1 MIDPIRGLLVLG
13 WFLAY
18 MGVIYLG
25 LHMLLARLI
34 RRPESRLLWFFTV
47 VTAPLIRPVRS
58 LLPPGT
64 PEGRVRAVTLGILV
78 ALWLGLRLA
87 LGRMGGAGLG

>member
-1 MIDPIRGLLVLG
+1 MIDPIRGLLVLA

-18 MGVIYLG
+18 MGAIYLG

-34 RRPESRLLWFFTV
+34 RNRESRLLWFFTV
-47 VTAPLIRPVRS
+47 VTAPLIRPVRAV
-58 LLPPGT
+58 LPAGT
-64 PEGRVRAVTLGILV
+64 PEGRLRAITLGALV

-87 LGRMGGAGLG
+87 LGRMGGVGLG